1 MNLHGRWQDLAKDQ
15 ECIGWSRDL
24 FQATAQF
31 ATGSVYVNFLTQDEG
46 DRIKAAYG
54 KNYQRL
60 ARIKG
65 KYDPTNLFRAN
76 MNIRPLAYA

>member
-1 MNLHGRWQDLAKDQ
+1 LNARYQ
-15 ECIGWSRDL
+15 ECIGWARDL
-24 FQATAQF
+24 FKATAPF
-31 ATGSVYVNFLTQDEG
+31 ATGSVYVNFLTQDEE
-46 DRIKAAYG
+46 DRIRAAYG
-54 KNYQRL
+54 KNYDRL